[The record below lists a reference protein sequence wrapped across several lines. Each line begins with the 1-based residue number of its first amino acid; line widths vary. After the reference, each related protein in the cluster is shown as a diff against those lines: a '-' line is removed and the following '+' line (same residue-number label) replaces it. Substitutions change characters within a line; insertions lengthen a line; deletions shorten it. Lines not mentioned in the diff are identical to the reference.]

1 MSKAYIIGTGPTDEE
16 LLTLKAVRV
25 LKKCTAVLYDRLVSN
40 NILNYL
46 NDDCKIYYCGK
57 EPGSH
62 YKTQEEINASIVK
75 LAKEGHIVGRIKG
88 GDPYVFGRGG
98 EEVLAL
104 VEENIDFEVIPGV
117 TSPIAVL
124 NYAGIPITQRAMA
137 QSFHIVTGMSA
148 GSSKINYEAL
158 AKETGTL
165 VFMMGLENLDLIIDR
180 LLQNGKDKNTKA
192 AVVMRGTS
200 SKQKKIVGTIEDIS
214 EKVKEA
220 GLKSPCIIVF
230 GEVVSLNDKL
240 DWYGKKPLFGA
251 NVCVTRTREQSK
263 SLKEKLI
270 DLGAEVTEINS
281 IKIQGTEDN
290 LKDYLDKIEYYDH
303 IILTSVNGVNK
314 LFDYLINENYDIRK
328 IKAKFSV
335 IGKATKNALQAR
347 GIQPFM
353 MAREFVGEGMFKA
366 LEPELKRGE
375 NVLIP
380 CSSSSRTYLKEE
392 IESLGLN
399 VDRVHTYDTVCGEIK
414 NHKAFEEVDIILY
427 TSPSTVKNMINM
439 IGLEEIK
446 KKINIAI
453 GPQTNKALVES
464 GIEGLICKKH
474 SEDGFLEEIVDIY
487 KGNTDSPM
495 FVGVSSVN

>member
-1 MSKAYIIGTGPTDEE
+1 MSKVYIIGTGPTDEE
-16 LLTLKAVRV
+16 LLTIKAVRV

-46 NDDCKIYYCGK
+46 NEDCEIYYCGK

-62 YKTQEEINASIVK
+62 YKTQEEINETIVK

-104 VEENIDFEVIPGV
+104 VDENIDFEVIPGV

-148 GSSKINYEAL
+148 STSKVNFEAL

-165 VFMMGLENLDLIIDR
+165 VFMMGLENLDSIIEK
-180 LLQNGKDKNTKA
+180 LVQNGKDKNTKA
-192 AVVMRGTS
+192 AVIMRGTS
-200 SKQKKIVGTIEDIS
+200 SKQKKVVGTIEDIS
-214 EKVKEA
+214 QKVKDA

-251 NVCVTRTREQSK
+251 NICVTRTREQSQ
-263 SLKEKLI
+263 SLKEKLR

-281 IKIQGTEDN
+281 IKIKGTEDN
-290 LKDYLDKIEYYDH
+290 LKDYIDKIENYDH

-314 LFDYLINENYDIRK
+314 FFDYLIKEKYDLRK

-335 IGKATKNALQAR
+335 VGKATRNALEAR
-347 GIQPFM
+347 GIMSFV
-353 MAREFVGEGMFKA
+353 MAREFVGEGLFKA
-366 LEPELKRGE
+366 LEPNLKKGE
-375 NVLIP
+375 SVLIP
-380 CSSSSRTYLKEE
+380 CSSSSRAYLKDE
-392 IESLGLN
+392 IENLGLT
-399 VDRVHTYDTVCGEIK
+399 VDRVHTYDTVCGELK
-414 NHKAFEEVDIILY
+414 NPKAFEEVDIILY
-427 TSPSTVKNMINM
+427 TSPSTVNNMIDM
-439 IGLEEIK
+439 IGIDKIK
-446 KKINIAI
+446 EKVNIAI
-453 GPQTNKALVES
+453 GPQTYKALDNR
-464 GIEGLICKKH
+464 GIEAMTCKKH
-474 SEDGFLEEIVDIY
+474 SEDGFLEEIVEIY
-487 KGNTDSPM
+487 N
-495 FVGVSSVN
+495 NL